1 VKQGLVRISRK
12 DNKSIILNLERCTK
26 KPGHAVDT
34 LAGPFA
40 IQLVVCV
47 ASPDALPYPH
57 GSAATGEGR
66 APAHYGRVSGARTE
80 AVVEESVRKMSEKAL
95 EMLKHMRRQIFG

>member
-1 VKQGLVRISRK
+1 MKTRVRSEGEKNPFPVLGTLCTKRGLVRIRRK
-12 DNKSIILNLERCTK
+12 DNKSIILYLEGRTK
-26 KPGHAVDT
+26 RPGHAVDT

-66 APAHYGRVSGARTE
+66 APVH
-80 AVVEESVRKMSEKAL
+80 
-95 EMLKHMRRQIFG
+95 